1 MGMSKV
7 MNMPTASAN
16 SPKVLVLEADLDHAS
31 ELVDQLVAAGYE
43 ASAQTHWD
51 ESMATVD
58 VDVIVGEAD
67 TVALEELAAAC
78 DPDEAPAWI
87 LLAAFG
93 SIQDAVGAMRA
104 GAADYI
110 SKPVPIDRLLMSLER
125 ALERRALF
133 NQNQQLLKDLGR
145 RYSLGSMQSTSD
157 SMSAV
162 FDTVR
167 AVADTRATV
176 LLEGESGT
184 GKSLLARS
192 LHEAGARRDG
202 PFIVVNCGALP
213 HDLLESE
220 LFGHVKGAFTGA
232 IADRPGKFELAEGGT
247 LFLDEIAC
255 APLDLQVKL
264 LRLLQERTFERVGD
278 TKTRSADVRVIAASN
293 EDLAAA
299 VQAQRF
305 REDLYYR
312 IRVVAVRLPSLR
324 ERVGDVPFL
333 AQQFLDRFVEEHGR
347 AIDGYSTRALQ
358 ALSAYPWPGNVREL
372 ENAVE
377 RTVLLATEPV
387 LTPEDFPEE
396 VAMSAPK
403 GPSRPDLG
411 EDTSTEILPL
421 RLALEGPEREIL
433 VSALLQTK
441 GCRKATSEALAINRT
456 TLFNKMRKYGLME
469 LNFHNLTSTD
479 APSPDHVPTPPA
491 SDRS

>member
-1 MGMSKV
+1 MSKGI
-7 MNMPTASAN
+7 NMPPASKS
-16 SPKVLVLEADLDHAS
+16 SPRILVLEADLEHAN
-31 ELVDQLVAAGYE
+31 ELVDQLAAAGYE
-43 ASAQTHWD
+43 AKALPEW
-51 ESMATVD
+51 EEGVATVD
-58 VDVIVGEAD
+58 IDVIIGEAD

-78 DPDEAPAWI
+78 DPEDAPAWI

-125 ALERRALF
+125 AIERRALF
-133 NQNQQLLKDLGR
+133 SQNQRLLEDLGR

-157 SMSAV
+157 SMCAV

-192 LHEAGARRDG
+192 LHEAGSRRDG
-202 PFIVVNCGALP
+202 PFVVVNCGALP

-232 IADRPGKFELAEGGT
+232 VADRPGKFELAEGGT

-278 TKTRSADVRVIAASN
+278 TKTRTADVRVIAASN
-293 EDLAAA
+293 EDLAEA

-324 ERVGDVPFL
+324 ERAGDVPFL
-333 AQQFLDRFVEEHGR
+333 AEHFLNRFVKEHGR
-347 AIDGYSTRALQ
+347 AIEGYSTRALQ
-358 ALSAYPWPGNVREL
+358 ALSAYAWPGNVREL
-372 ENAVE
+372 ENAIE
-377 RTVLLATEPV
+377 RTVLLATAPV
-387 LTPEDFPEE
+387 LTPSDFPEE
-396 VAMSAPK
+396 IAGSAPK
-403 GPSRPDLG
+403 GAPHPELS
-411 EDTSTEILPL
+411 ETTSTEILPL

-433 VSALLQTK
+433 VSALLQSK

-469 LNFHNLTSTD
+469 FDFHNMTSTD
-479 APSPDHVPTPPA
+479 DPSPNPVPTPPA
-491 SDRS
+491 RDRS

>member
-1 MGMSKV
+1 MSKV
-7 MNMPTASAN
+7 MNMPTALLAK
-16 SPKVLVLEADLDHAS
+16 PKVLVLEADLDHAN
-31 ELVDQLVAAGYE
+31 ELVEQLEAAGYQ
-43 ASAQTHWD
+43 ASA
-51 ESMATVD
+51 ESRWEEVARSTTTF
-58 VDVIVGEAD
+58 DVIVGEAD
-67 TVALEELAAAC
+67 TVALEDLAAAC
-78 DPDEAPAWI
+78 SPEEAPAWI
-87 LLAAFG
+87 LLASFG

-125 ALERRALF
+125 AIERRTLF
-133 NQNQQLLKDLGR
+133 NQNQQLLKDLGK
-145 RYSLGSMQSTSD
+145 RYSLGSMHSTSA
-157 SMSAV
+157 SMCTV

-192 LHEAGARRDG
+192 LHEAGNRRDG
-202 PFIVVNCGALP
+202 PFVVVNCGALP

-232 IADRPGKFELAEGGT
+232 VADRPGKFELAEGGT

-278 TKTRSADVRVIAASN
+278 TITRSADVRVIAASN
-293 EDLAAA
+293 EDLSAA

-324 ERVGDVPFL
+324 ERAGDIPFL
-333 AQQFLDRFVEEHGR
+333 AKHFLEFFTEEHGR
-347 AIDGYSTRALQ
+347 AIEGYSTGALQ
-358 ALSAYPWPGNVREL
+358 ALSSYPWPGNVREL

-377 RTVLLATEPV
+377 RTVLLATGTI
-387 LTPEDFPEE
+387 LNPEDFPEE
-396 VAMSAPK
+396 IAGRPPK
-403 GPSRPDLG
+403 TPSTP
-411 EDTSTEILPL
+411 EDGQPNSTEILPL
-421 RLALEGPEREIL
+421 RLALEAPEREIL
-433 VSALLQTK
+433 VSALLQTN
-441 GCRKATSEALAINRT
+441 GCRKATADALGINRT

-469 LNFHNLTSTD
+469 FNFQTMT
-479 APSPDHVPTPPA
+479 SPDTPQTDPAPTPPA

>member
-1 MGMSKV
+1 MSKG
-7 MNMPTASAN
+7 MNMASAHTTT
-16 SPKVLVLEADLDHAS
+16 PRVLVLEADTEHAN
-31 ELVDQLVAAGYE
+31 ELVDQLLSAGYE
-43 ASAQTHWD
+43 ASALPEWD
-51 ESMATVD
+51 EGVTVD
-58 VDVIVGEAD
+58 ADVIIGEAD
-67 TVALEELAAAC
+67 TVALEDLAAAC
-78 DPDEAPAWI
+78 DPEDAPAWI

-125 ALERRALF
+125 AIERRTLYT
-133 NQNQQLLKDLGR
+133 QNLKLLEDLGR
-145 RYSLGSMQSTSD
+145 RYSLGAMQSTSD
-157 SMSAV
+157 TMCAV

-192 LHEAGARRDG
+192 LHEAGSRRDG
-202 PFIVVNCGALP
+202 PFVVVNCGALP

-278 TKTRSADVRVIAASN
+278 TKTRTADVRVIAASN
-293 EDLAAA
+293 EDLSEA
-299 VQAQRF
+299 VRAQRF
-305 REDLYYR
+305 REDLLYR
-312 IRVVAVRLPSLR
+312 IKVVAVRLPALR
-324 ERVGDVPFL
+324 ERAGDVPFL
-333 AQQFLDRFVEEHGR
+333 ANQFLERFVAEHGR
-347 AIDGYSTRALQ
+347 AIEGYSTRALQ
-358 ALSAYPWPGNVREL
+358 ALSTYPWPGNVREL

-377 RTVLLATEPV
+377 RTVLLATAPV
-387 LTPEDFPEE
+387 LIPEDFPEE
-396 VAMSAPK
+396 IAGSAP
-403 GPSRPDLG
+403 RRADLPLMG
-411 EDTSTEILPL
+411 EATSSEIMPL

-469 LNFHNLTSTD
+469 LDFHDLTSTD
-479 APSPDHVPTPPA
+479 APSTDPTPPA
-491 SDRS
+491 RDRS